1 MELKRHPDLVDRK
14 KVGLLII
21 DIQDRVNQAMQD
33 PENVLNNSIKL
44 IETFKL
50 LNRPIWLTE
59 QYPAGLGPTNARLI
73 STLPE
78 QVLRREKIRF
88 SCTGD
93 ASLIEEIRQKD
104 IKQLVVIGVESH
116 VCVFQSAMD
125 LLTQGFQVFIPADA
139 VSSRRQLDWETGLQ
153 RARMAGIIV
162 TTTEMVIFEMLAAA
176 GSPEFKA
183 ISKLVK

>member
-14 KVGLLII
+14 KAGLLII

-33 PENVLNNSIKL
+33 PENIINNSLKL

-50 LNRPIWLTE
+50 LNCPIWLTE
-59 QYPAGLGPTNARLI
+59 QYPSGLGPTNARI
-73 STLPE
+73 VAALPK

-93 ASLIEEIRQKD
+93 LALFNEIHQTGID
-104 IKQLVVIGVESH
+104 QLVVIGVESH

-125 LLTQGFQVFIPADA
+125 LLANGFRIFIPADA
-139 VSSRRQLDWETGLQ
+139 VSSRRKLDWETGLQ
-153 RARMAGIIV
+153 RARTAGIVV
-162 TTTEMVIFEMLAAA
+162 TTTEMVIFEMLEAA
-176 GSPEFKA
+176 GSPEFKT

>member
-1 MELKRHPDLVDRK
+1 MKLKRHPDLVDRK
-14 KVGLLII
+14 KAGLLII

-33 PENVLNNSIKL
+33 PDNVINNSIKL
-44 IETFKL
+44 VETFKL

-59 QYPAGLGPTNARLI
+59 QYPSGLGPTNARLI
-73 STLPE
+73 AALPE
-78 QVLRREKIRF
+78 PVLRREKIRF

-93 ASLIEEIRQKD
+93 QSLVDEILQSGTR
-104 IKQLVVIGVESH
+104 QLVVIGVESH

-125 LLTQGFQVFIPADA
+125 LLANGFQIFIPADA
-139 VSSRRQLDWETGLQ
+139 VSSRRKLDWETGLH
-153 RARMAGIIV
+153 RARAAGINV
-162 TTTEMVIFEMLAAA
+162 TTTEMVIFEMLEAA

>member
-1 MELKRHPDLVDRK
+1 LELKRHLDLIDRK

-33 PENVLNNSIKL
+33 PENIINNSLKL

-50 LNRPIWLTE
+50 LNCPIWLTE
-59 QYPAGLGPTNARLI
+59 QYPSGLGPTNARI
-73 STLPE
+73 VAALPE

-93 ASLIEEIRQKD
+93 FSLINEIRQTG
-104 IKQLVVIGVESH
+104 IEQLVVIGVESH

-125 LLTQGFQVFIPADA
+125 LLANGFRIFIPADA
-139 VSSRRQLDWETGLQ
+139 VSSRRKLDWDTGLQ
-153 RARMAGIIV
+153 RARTAGIVV
-162 TTTEMVIFEMLAAA
+162 TTTEMVIFEMLEAA